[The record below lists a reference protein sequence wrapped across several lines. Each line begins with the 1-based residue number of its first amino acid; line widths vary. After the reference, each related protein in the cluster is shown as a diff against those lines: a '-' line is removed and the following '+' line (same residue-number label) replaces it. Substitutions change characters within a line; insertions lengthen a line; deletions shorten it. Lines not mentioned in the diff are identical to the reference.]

1 MDSVGECDD
10 LENLKVNKLQILESG
25 LYNVVLL
32 SSFLFYLLMIK
43 SVKLQS
49 LNLSNY
55 FTLL

>member
-25 LYNVVLL
+25 LYNVLL

>member
-10 LENLKVNKLQILESG
+10 LEILKVNKLQILESG
-25 LYNVVLL
+25 LYNVLL